1 MIAALGCTN
10 AQLGAL
16 TTITTVTGWIFV
28 VPKGVM
34 ADRFD
39 SKKLIVLALV
49 LNSCCSFFFAASMGR
64 MGYTSALITWCGL
77 AFSTG
82 LGYWPSLMKFINT
95 LAGPAHIIFRIFKD
109 KTSHFIILLNIRNNK
124 SHRSIQK

>member
-1 MIAALGCTN
+1 MNNKARYFLSLLALSMGGSSIYLLMYVRYVFYDPMIAALGCTN

-49 LNSCCSFFFAASMGR
+49 LNSC
-64 MGYTSALITWCGL
+64 
-77 AFSTG
+77 
-82 LGYWPSLMKFINT
+82 
-95 LAGPAHIIFRIFKD
+95 
-109 KTSHFIILLNIRNNK
+109 
-124 SHRSIQK
+124 